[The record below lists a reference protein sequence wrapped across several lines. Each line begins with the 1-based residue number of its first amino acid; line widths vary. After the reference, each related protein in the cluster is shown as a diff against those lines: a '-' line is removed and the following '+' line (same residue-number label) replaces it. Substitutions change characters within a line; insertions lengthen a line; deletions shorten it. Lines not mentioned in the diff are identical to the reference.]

1 MKRSEIRKAIERWFD
16 VERYE
21 AIEKLTLQQ
30 FYVEVERRILAH
42 KMLLKRDT
50 LPPLNRLLLDD
61 YRNKILRGEILFSGD
76 TSTQGH
82 ELARTYAVVPVT
94 RSNAQLYA
102 KSLTLL
108 GTHPETAQRSQSEY
122 LSEYLKESGIKN
134 LSSITV
140 DIFLQEA
147 STEDIIEHLKVLIPQ
162 WRKQLKMN
170 DPAVREYRFGKS
182 TLRKIIEYRLIPMM
196 DLIFWGADN
205 NDTKIPLSLISSLLH
220 EDSDKDRDEGML
232 KATDYPLAMALL
244 TDESYLKSFED
255 YMMENNY
262 LRDMPIADHVKDDKK
277 KKEAK

>member
-1 MKRSEIRKAIERWFD
+1 MKRSEIRKAIEQWFD

-42 KMLLKRDT
+42 KMLLKRDM

-61 YRNKILRGEILFSGD
+61 YRNKSLRGEILFSGD

-262 LRDMPIADHVKDDKK
+262 LRDMLIADHVKDDKK

>member
-42 KMLLKRDT
+42 KMLVKRDT

-108 GTHPETAQRSQSEY
+108 GTHPETAQRSLSEY

-205 NDTKIPLSLISSLLH
+205 NDTKIPLSLMSSLLH

-244 TDESYLKSFED
+244 TDESYLKLFED

>member
-170 DPAVREYRFGKS
+170 D
-182 TLRKIIEYRLIPMM
+182 
-196 DLIFWGADN
+196 
-205 NDTKIPLSLISSLLH
+205 
-220 EDSDKDRDEGML
+220 
-232 KATDYPLAMALL
+232 
-244 TDESYLKSFED
+244 
-255 YMMENNY
+255 
-262 LRDMPIADHVKDDKK
+262 
-277 KKEAK
+277 

>member
-82 ELARTYAVVPVT
+82 ELARTYGVVPVT

-262 LRDMPIADHVKDDKK
+262 LRDIPIADHVKDDKK

>member
-42 KMLLKRDT
+42 KMLVKRDT

-134 LSSITV
+134 LSSTTV

>member
-1 MKRSEIRKAIERWFD
+1 MKRSELRKALEVWFD

-30 FYVEVERRILAH
+30 FYVEVERRILAY

-50 LPPLNRLLLDD
+50 LPPVSRLLLDD

-76 TSTQGH
+76 TSTLGH

-102 KSLTLL
+102 KSITLI

-122 LSEYLKESGIKN
+122 LSEYLKESGIKS

-162 WRKQLKMN
+162 WRKQLDMK
-170 DPAVREYRFGKS
+170 DAAVRKYRFGKS

-205 NDTKIPLSLISSLLH
+205 DDTKIPLSLMSSLLH
-220 EDSDKDRDEGML
+220 ENSEEDRDEGML
-232 KATDYPLAMALL
+232 KVTDYPLAMALL

-262 LRDMPIADHVKDDKK
+262 LKDVPIAEHVKDDKK

>member
-1 MKRSEIRKAIERWFD
+1 MKRSEIRKAIEQWFD

-108 GTHPETAQRSQSEY
+108 GTHPESAQRSQSEY

-162 WRKQLKMN
+162 WKKQLKMN

-255 YMMENNY
+255 YMMKNNY